1 MIAAALVLAASV
13 DGAAALR
20 HASALSALGARP
32 WGSPRTGAAA
42 AYIASQLRTT
52 GAEVRLEPFESHG
65 IRGANVIATLKG
77 DSPEFVVVGAHHDTA
92 PGATGAYD
100 DAAGVGVVIEAARV
114 LAAMPRPRTIVLASW
129 DGEEAWSTGKTTT
142 AGSRAYVKGL
152 EAASRDLVAALA
164 VEMCG
169 WREGTPVVH
178 PIAYDDPLRPG
189 GLAIAPARVMRAV
202 LGGSRRAGVGLGVG
216 DPYLSWLYQPA
227 VRTFRVRL
235 YGDDLSFL
243 QSGLPATFTSDST
256 FTRFYPWYHKPTD
269 TPDKLDAEALTRMGD
284 RGGGRDPR
292 PGRAPGH
299 ARRGARLVRRLRV
312 RGGRAGA
319 VGRGHRRPRAGS
331 AWRGIAREDRPSWPA
346 CSHALLA
353 VGLMWRH
360 LVPALWVLV
369 LPALISGVIRR
380 RWGAFVAMLPPL
392 ALAALGGAAWARGMV
407 SGVWVGV
414 LDVVMALAG
423 LALLFVPAG
432 HVRCHAH
439 AQVARQPAACPGP
452 ARAALRTA
460 QRRVTR

>member
-1 MIAAALVLAASV
+1 MIAAALLLAAGF
-13 DGAAALR
+13 DGGAALR
-20 HASALSALGARP
+20 HASALSALGPRP

-52 GAEVRLEPFESHG
+52 GADVRIEAFESHG
-65 IRGANVIATLKG
+65 IRGANVIATLPG

-114 LAAMPRPRTIVLASW
+114 LAAMPRPRTIVFASW

-178 PIAYDDPLRPG
+178 PIAYADPLRPG
-189 GLAIAPARVMRAV
+189 RLAIAPARVMRAV

-216 DPYLSWLYQPA
+216 DPFLSWLYQPA

-269 TPDKLDAEALTRMGD
+269 TPDKLDAEALARMGTAVV
-284 RGGGRDPR
+284 GAALALAALPVTRDAERDWFAAFGYVAGAPALWGAGVAALI
-292 PGRAPGH
+292 PGVLAGY
-299 ARRGARLVRRLRV
+299 
-312 RGGRAGA
+312 RAGGSPFA
-319 VGRGHRRPRAGS
+319 ARGL
-331 AWRGIAREDRPSWPA
+331 
-346 CSHALLA
+346 HALLA
-353 VGLMWRH
+353 AGLMWRH
-360 LVPALWVLV
+360 LVPALWVLA

-380 RWGAFVAMLPPL
+380 RWGVFAAMLPPL
-392 ALAALGGAAWARGMV
+392 ALAALGAAGWARGMV

-414 LDVVMALAG
+414 LDGAMALAG
-423 LALLFVPAG
+423 LALLFGPVHAAG
-432 HVRCHAH
+432 AVRPRKSHGSP
-439 AQVARQPAACPGP
+439 RRPPGLP
-452 ARAALRTA
+452 G
-460 QRRVTR
+460 RR

>member
-1 MIAAALVLAASV
+1 MIAAALLLALSF

-42 AYIASQLRTT
+42 AYIASQLRTA

-65 IRGANVIATLKG
+65 IRGANVIATLPG
-77 DSPEFVVVGAHHDTA
+77 DSPEFIVVGAHHDTA

-100 DAAGVGVVIEAARV
+100 DAAGVGVMIEAARV

-152 EAASRDLVAALA
+152 EEASRNLVAALV

-178 PIAYDDPLRPG
+178 PIAYADPLRPG

-256 FTRFYPWYHKPTD
+256 FTRFYPWYHEPTD
-269 TPDKLDAEALTRMGD
+269 TPDKLDAAALTRMGTAVVGAALALAALPVT
-284 RGGGRDPR
+284 RVAERDWFAAFGYVAGAPVLWVAGIAALV
-292 PGRAPGH
+292 PGLMAGQ
-299 ARRGARLVRRLRV
+299 
-312 RGGRAGA
+312 RAG
-319 VGRGHRRPRAGS
+319 GS
-331 AWRGIAREDRPSWPA
+331 PFVARML
-346 CSHALLA
+346 HALLA
-353 VGLMWRH
+353 AGLMWRH

-380 RWGAFVAMLPPL
+380 RWGVFVSMLPPL

-414 LDVVMALAG
+414 LDVVMAIAG
-423 LALLFVPAG
+423 LALLFVPVTTSGAMRTRKSHG
-432 HVRCHAH
+432 SPRRA
-439 AQVARQPAACPGP
+439 PGLP
-452 ARAALRTA
+452 
-460 QRRVTR
+460 RR

>member
-1 MIAAALVLAASV
+1 MIAAALLLAAGF

-20 HASALSALGARP
+20 HASALSALGPRP
-32 WGSPRTGAAA
+32 WGSPRTQAAA

-52 GAEVRLEPFESHG
+52 GADVRIEAFESHG
-65 IRGANVIATLKG
+65 IRGANVIATLAG

-178 PIAYDDPLRPG
+178 PIAYADPLRPG
-189 GLAIAPARVMRAV
+189 RLAIAPARVMRAV
-202 LGGSRRAGVGLGVG
+202 LGGSRRAGIGLGVG
-216 DPYLSWLYQPA
+216 DPFLSWLYQPA

-269 TPDKLDAEALTRMGD
+269 TPDKLDAEALARMGTAVVGAALALAALPAT
-284 RGGGRDPR
+284 RVAERDWFAAFGYVAGAPVLWVAGIATLI
-292 PGRAPGH
+292 PGLLAGY
-299 ARRGARLVRRLRV
+299 
-312 RGGRAGA
+312 RAGGPPFVA
-319 VGRGHRRPRAGS
+319 RGVS
-331 AWRGIAREDRPSWPA
+331 
-346 CSHALLA
+346 ALLA
-353 VGLMWRH
+353 AGLMWRH

-380 RWGAFVAMLPPL
+380 RWGIFAAMLPPL
-392 ALAALGGAAWARGMV
+392 SLAALGATAWARGMV
-407 SGVWVGV
+407 TGVWLGV
-414 LDVVMALAG
+414 LDAAMALAG
-423 LALLFVPAG
+423 LALLFVP
-432 HVRCHAH
+432 V
-439 AQVARQPAACPGP
+439 PAAGAAYPRKSHGSPRRPPGLP
-452 ARAALRTA
+452 GKR
-460 QRRVTR
+460 

>member
-1 MIAAALVLAASV
+1 MIAAALLLAAGF

-20 HASALSALGARP
+20 HASALSALGPRP

-52 GAEVRLEPFESHG
+52 GADVRIEAFESQG
-65 IRGANVIATLKG
+65 IRGANVIATLAG

-152 EAASRDLVAALA
+152 EAGSRDLVAALA

-178 PIAYDDPLRPG
+178 PIAYADPLRPG
-189 GLAIAPARVMRAV
+189 HLAIAPARVMRAV
-202 LGGSRRAGVGLGVG
+202 LGGSRHAGVGLGVG
-216 DPYLSWLYQPA
+216 DPFLSWLYQPA

-269 TPDKLDAEALTRMGD
+269 TPDKLDAEALTKMGTAVVGAV
-284 RGGGRDPR
+284 RALAALPPTRVAERDWFAAFGYVAGAPALWVAGIAALI
-292 PGRAPGH
+292 PGLLAGY
-299 ARRGARLVRRLRV
+299 
-312 RGGRAGA
+312 RAGGSPFA
-319 VGRGHRRPRAGS
+319 ARGLA
-331 AWRGIAREDRPSWPA
+331 
-346 CSHALLA
+346 ALLA
-353 VGLMWRH
+353 AGLMWRH
-360 LVPALWVLV
+360 LVPALWILV
-369 LPALISGVIRR
+369 LPALISSVIRR
-380 RWGAFVAMLPPL
+380 RWGVLVAMLPPL
-392 ALAALGGAAWARGMV
+392 ALAALGAAAWARGMV
-407 SGVWVGV
+407 SGVWLGV
-414 LDVVMALAG
+414 LDAAMALAG
-423 LALLFVPAG
+423 LGLLFVSVPKAG
-432 HVRCHAH
+432 AVYPRKSHGSPRRA
-439 AQVARQPAACPGP
+439 PGLP
-452 ARAALRTA
+452 ARR
-460 QRRVTR
+460 